1 LRMSGHVHRADRAN
15 TRMVPALDPGGAYL
29 SRLSAR
35 SALYTELRL
44 LLDADHEPLASRAYC
59 ARVLEEN
66 CLARAS
72 GAARRK
78 LWQELKSRYLLD
90 RELPLFTAFWKEWR
104 RCQSE
109 AERGLTAYIL
119 LALNDR
125 LVADLGIE
133 WLFGYLRRAPAEL
146 HTEDVRC
153 FIERA
158 GRTHPEVESWTEHTL
173 AAVAQKYL
181 ASIRDFGLARGRVKK
196 VTVCPALY
204 GAPVRLLIRALQL
217 VTMRPVELIQA
228 PVFRLLALDE
238 RAIIDALG
246 ELNRL
251 GELRF
256 RMQGDVIEID
266 LGEEA

>member
-1 LRMSGHVHRADRAN
+1 
-15 TRMVPALDPGGAYL
+15 
-29 SRLSAR
+29 
-35 SALYTELRL
+35 
-44 LLDADHEPLASRAYC
+44 
-59 ARVLEEN
+59 LEEN

-90 RELPLFTAFWKEWR
+90 RALPLFAAFWKEWR
-104 RCQSE
+104 RCKSE
-109 AERGLTAYIL
+109 AEHGLTAYIL

-125 LVADLGIE
+125 LVADLGTE
-133 WLFGYLRRAPAEL
+133 WLFGYLRRAPVEL
-146 HTEDVRC
+146 RTEDVRC

-158 GRTHPEVESWTEHTL
+158 GQTHPEVESWTEHTR
-173 AAVAQKYL
+173 AAVAKKYL

-204 GAPVRLLIRALQL
+204 GAPVRLLIRGLQL
-217 VTMRPVELIQA
+217 VGVRPLDLIQA

-238 RAIIDALG
+238 RSMIDVLG

-256 RMQGDVIEID
+256 RVQGDVIELD

>member
-1 LRMSGHVHRADRAN
+1 MRRVDRVN
-15 TRMVPALDPGGAYL
+15 PSIVPALDPGVAWL

-44 LLDADHEPLASRAYC
+44 LLDADHEPLASKAYC

-72 GAARRK
+72 GAARKK

-90 RELPLFTAFWKEWR
+90 PELPLFAAFWQEWR
-104 RCQSE
+104 RCKSE
-109 AERGLTAYIL
+109 AELGLTAYIL

-125 LVADLGIE
+125 LVADLGTE

-158 GRTHPEVESWTEHTL
+158 GRTHPEVKHWTEHTR

-181 ASIRDFGLARGRVKK
+181 ASIRDFGLAHGRVKK
-196 VTVCPALY
+196 VTVCPAL
-204 GAPVRLLIRALQL
+204 
-217 VTMRPVELIQA
+217 
-228 PVFRLLALDE
+228 
-238 RAIIDALG
+238 
-246 ELNRL
+246 
-251 GELRF
+251 
-256 RMQGDVIEID
+256 
-266 LGEEA
+266 

>member
-1 LRMSGHVHRADRAN
+1 MRRADRASPSI
-15 TRMVPALDPGGAYL
+15 VPALDSGVAWL

-35 SALYTELRL
+35 SALYTEFRL
-44 LLDADHEPLASRAYC
+44 LLDAAHEPLSSRVYC

-72 GAARRK
+72 WAARKK

-90 RELPLFTAFWKEWR
+90 RELPLFAAFWKEWQ

-125 LVADLGIE
+125 LVADLGTE

-146 HTEDVRC
+146 RTEDVRR

-158 GRTHPEVESWTEHTL
+158 GRTHPEVEYWTEHTR
-173 AAVAQKYL
+173 AAVAKKYL

-196 VTVCPALY
+196 LTVCPALY
-204 GAPVRLLIRALQL
+204 GAPVRLLIHALQL
-217 VTMRPVELIQA
+217 VGVRPLDLTQA
-228 PVFRLLALDE
+228 PVFRLLGLDE
-238 RAIIDALG
+238 RSVIDALG

-256 RMQGDVIEID
+256 RMQGDVIELD